1 MAEEEPSSLA
11 SIAKCQRLPVKAFEK
26 QYKDHLSGFH
36 QWDQLDHAQ
45 DWILYEENIGPHLSI
60 DEVAI
65 SKGEL
70 YTIVTNKAA
79 HGGKGALVA
88 MVAGTQSSDV
98 TAVLTKIEEKRRATV
113 TEVTLDMSNAMDAI
127 TRSSFPQATI
137 VTDRFHVQQLV
148 SEAVQEIRNTLRRT
162 ALKEETAAILLAKKD
177 KKLYVPTLYPNGDS
191 KKQLLA
197 RSFYL
202 LFKSSSHW
210 TARQTERAKILFTT
224 FPELEHAYHLAM
236 LFRAGYERSQTKQAA
251 KLCLEQWYVKVEEE
265 QIDAFTVVAESIRV
279 HEDTILNYFNN
290 RSTNAAA
297 ESFNAKLKGFR
308 ALLRGVRD
316 IPFFLFRVGKIYG
329 SR

>member
-1 MAEEEPSSLA
+1 MA
-11 SIAKCQRLPVKAFEK
+11 SIAISNRLSPKEFEK

-36 QWDQLDHAQ
+36 QWDQLDHAE
-45 DWILYEENIGPHLSI
+45 DWVLFKENIGPHLSI

-88 MVAGTQSSDV
+88 MVAGTKSSDV
-98 TAVLTKIEEKRRATV
+98 IAVLSKIPEKRRHTV

-127 TRSSFPQATI
+127 TRSSFSKAVI

-148 SEAVQEIRNTLRRT
+148 SEAVQEIRNTLRRA
-162 ALKEETAAILLAKKD
+162 ALKEETAAMLLAKKE
-177 KKLYVPTLYPNGDS
+177 KRLYVPLLYANGDS

-202 LFKSSSHW
+202 LFKSPNHW
-210 TARQTERAKILFTT
+210 TDRQTERATILFKE

-236 LFRAGYERSQTKQAA
+236 SFRSCYEQRQTVEKA
-251 KLCLEQWYVKVEEE
+251 KLQLDAWYAKVEEE
-265 QIDAFTVVAESIRV
+265 QMDGFMAVAESIRV
-279 HEDTILNYFNN
+279 HEDTILNYFNH
-290 RSTNAAA
+290 RSTNASA

-308 ALLRGVRD
+308 ALVRGVRD

-329 SR
+329 

>member
-11 SIAKCQRLPVKAFEK
+11 SIAKCQRLPAKEFEK
-26 QYKDHLSGFH
+26 QYKEHLSGFK
-36 QWDQLDHAQ
+36 QWDQKEHAEKWTVYPQ
-45 DWILYEENIGPHLSI
+45 NIGTQLSI
-60 DEVAI
+60 DEVAV

-70 YTIVTNKAA
+70 YTVVTNKAG

-88 MVAGTQSSDV
+88 MVAGIKSSDI
-98 TAVLTKIEEKRRATV
+98 TAVLRKIPENRRHLV

-127 TRSSFPQATI
+127 TRSSFSQAEI

-148 SEAVQEIRNTLRRT
+148 SEAVQEIRNTLRRA
-162 ALKEETAAILLAKKD
+162 ALQEENQAILLAKQEKRT
-177 KKLYVPTLYPNGDS
+177 YQPTIYANGDT

-202 LFKSSSHW
+202 LFKSPNYW
-210 TARQTERAKILFTT
+210 TARQKERATILFKV

-236 LFRAGYERSQTKQAA
+236 LFRGCYEQKQTVQQA
-251 KLCLEQWYVKVEEE
+251 KVRLDQWYVKVEEE

-279 HEDTILNYFNN
+279 HEDTILNYFVH
-290 RSTNAAA
+290 RHTNASA

-308 ALLRGVRD
+308 ALVRGVRD

-329 SR
+329 

>member
-1 MAEEEPSSLA
+1 MAEEEPCSLA
-11 SIAKCQRLPVKAFEK
+11 SIAKCQRLPIKEFEK

-36 QWDQLDHAQ
+36 QWEQKEHAEK
-45 DWILYEENIGPHLSI
+45 WLLYAKNIGAHLSI
-60 DEVAI
+60 DEVAV

-70 YTIVTNKAA
+70 YTVVTNKAA

-88 MVAGTQSSDV
+88 MVAGTKSSDV
-98 TAVLTKIEEKRRATV
+98 TAVLSQIDEIRRTTV

-127 TRSSFPQATI
+127 VRGSFPKAMI

-148 SEAVQEIRNTLRRT
+148 SEAVQEIRNRLRRT
-162 ALKEETAAILLAKKD
+162 ALKEETAAILLAKKE
-177 KKLYVPTLYPNGDS
+177 KRLYVPLLYPNGDS
-191 KKQLLA
+191 TKQLLA

-202 LFKSSSHW
+202 LFKAPSAW
-210 TARQTERAKILFTT
+210 TARQTERATILFKE

-236 LFRAGYERSQTKQAA
+236 LFRSCYEHRQTVQQA
-251 KLCLEQWYVKVEEE
+251 KIRLDQWYAKVEEE
-265 QIDAFTVVAESIRV
+265 QIESFMTVAESIKV

-290 RSTNAAA
+290 RSTNASA

-308 ALLRGVRD
+308 ALVRGVRD

-329 SR
+329 